1 MNRYINQSRNQIS
14 IFLLQSVLVSGA
26 LLTAAADC
34 RTAQCA
40 EIKLNPT
47 CEVKEEF
54 NDNIYLTAGS
64 KKNDFITTI
73 TPGLGFSRSSERLN
87 VDLLAGLS
95 WHDYARTPGIAAT
108 DYQYTAQL
116 TNRITQRDDFGLNA
130 AYIRNTR
137 PDTIT
142 TMTGLPTI
150 SGSDTYQYSGNLR
163 RVLDETTSASL
174 SYSFNQ
180 EEYDNPASQ
189 SRRVHSAGLVLSKDL
204 GDFMPLLKGTLNTN
218 FSKSLYRDS
227 SNDNYTISVG
237 ASRSINEQLSI
248 NLSTGGQL
256 IQSTFET
263 PTQVTSDSWGAI
275 GSASL
280 NYTAEQGFGS
290 FAFAHNFSAASGQ
303 VGAVQTTSFGL
314 TLGRNFSDKMTA
326 QGSASYNLNQ
336 SDSGQ
341 YSSRGVDDRA
351 LNLTADI
358 TYKFSKYFDVGL
370 QYTYY
375 TVNHTLDDLTVS
387 QNRVMVRA
395 VAKYPFI
402 P

>member
-1 MNRYINQSRNQIS
+1 MNSFTNQFQYRINVS
-14 IFLLQSVLVSGA
+14 LLRGLLVSGA
-26 LLTAAADC
+26 LLLPAAVCHTAYA
-34 RTAQCA
+34 A

-54 NDNIYLTAGS
+54 NDNVFLTAGGNKS
-64 KKNDFITTI
+64 DFITTI

-87 VDLLAGLS
+87 VDLLAGFS

-116 TNRITQRDDFGLNA
+116 TNRITPRDDFGLNA
-130 AYIRNTR
+130 AYIRTTR

-142 TMTGLPTI
+142 TVTGL
-150 SGSDTYQYSGNLR
+150 SSAGSDTYQYSGNLR
-163 RVLDETTSASL
+163 RVLDETSSASL

-189 SRRVHSAGLVLSKDL
+189 SRRVHSAGLVISKDL
-204 GDFMPLLKGTLNTN
+204 GDFVPLLKGTLNTN
-218 FSKSLYRDS
+218 FSKSIYRDS

-237 ASRSINEQLSI
+237 ASRSINEQLSV
-248 NLSTGGQL
+248 NLSAGAQL

-263 PTQVTSDSWGAI
+263 PAQVTSDSWGAV

-326 QGSASYNLNQ
+326 QGAASYNLNQ

-358 TYKFSKYFDVGL
+358 TYKFSKFFDIGL

-375 TVNHTLDDLTVS
+375 TVNHSLDDLTVS

>member
-1 MNRYINQSRNQIS
+1 MNWYTTPIKNQIS
-14 IFLLQSVLVSGA
+14 IVLLQGVLVSGA
-26 LLTAAADC
+26 LLSPAADC
-34 RTAQCA
+34 RNACGA

-47 CEVKEEF
+47 CEVKEEYS
-54 NDNIYLTAGS
+54 DNVFLTSGN

-87 VDLLAGLS
+87 VNLLAGFS
-95 WHDYARTPGIAAT
+95 WHDYARSPGSAAT
-108 DYQYTAQL
+108 DYQYTAQFNNKL
-116 TNRITQRDDFGLNA
+116 TQRDDFGLNA
-130 AYIRNTR
+130 SYIRNTR

-142 TMTGLPTI
+142 TVTGLPTV
-150 SGSDTYQYSGNLR
+150 SGSDTYQYSGNLGR
-163 RVLDETTSASL
+163 TLDETTSASL

-180 EEYDNPASQ
+180 EEYDNPASH
-189 SRRVHSAGLVLSKDL
+189 SRRVHTAGLVFSKDL
-204 GDFMPLLKGTLNTN
+204 GNLMPLLKGILNTN
-218 FSKSLYRDS
+218 FSRSIYQDS

-237 ASRSINEQLSI
+237 ASRSINEQLTF

-256 IQSTFET
+256 IQSTFVT
-263 PTQVTSDSWGAI
+263 TSQVSSDSWGAI

-280 NYTAEQGFGS
+280 NYSVEQGFGS
-290 FAFAHNFSAASGQ
+290 FSFTHNFSAASGQ

-314 TLGRNFSDKMTA
+314 TLGHNFSEKMTTQCA
-326 QGSASYNLNQ
+326 ATYNLNQ

-351 LNLTADI
+351 LNLSADI

-375 TVNHTLDDLTVS
+375 SVNQSLADLTVS
-387 QNRVMVRA
+387 QNKVLVRA

>member
-1 MNRYINQSRNQIS
+1 MNSFTNQFQYRINVS
-14 IFLLQSVLVSGA
+14 LLRGLLVSGA
-26 LLTAAADC
+26 LLLPAAVCHTAYA
-34 RTAQCA
+34 A

-54 NDNIYLTAGS
+54 NDNVFLTAGGNKS
-64 KKNDFITTI
+64 DFITTI

-87 VDLLAGLS
+87 VDLLAGFS

-116 TNRITQRDDFGLNA
+116 TNRITPRDDFGLNA
-130 AYIRNTR
+130 AYIRTTR

-142 TMTGLPTI
+142 TVTGL
-150 SGSDTYQYSGNLR
+150 SSAGSDTYQYSGNLR
-163 RVLDETTSASL
+163 RVLDETSSASL

-189 SRRVHSAGLVLSKDL
+189 SRRVHSAGLVISKDL
-204 GDFMPLLKGTLNTN
+204 GDFVPLLKGTLNTN
-218 FSKSLYRDS
+218 FSKSIYRDS

-237 ASRSINEQLSI
+237 ASRSINE
-248 NLSTGGQL
+248 
-256 IQSTFET
+256 
-263 PTQVTSDSWGAI
+263 WGAV

-326 QGSASYNLNQ
+326 QGAASYNLNQ

-358 TYKFSKYFDVGL
+358 TYKFSKFFDIGL

-375 TVNHTLDDLTVS
+375 TVNHSLDDLTVS